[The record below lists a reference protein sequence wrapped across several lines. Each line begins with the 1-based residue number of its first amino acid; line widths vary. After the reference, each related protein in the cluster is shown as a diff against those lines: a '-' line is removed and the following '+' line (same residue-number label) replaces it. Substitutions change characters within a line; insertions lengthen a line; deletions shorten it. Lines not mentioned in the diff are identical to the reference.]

1 MKIVGLLIAGVPLLF
16 AALHATTMG
25 KDFRFIWL
33 ALVST
38 ATAAGM
44 LALVRRGSPLSR
56 SLVVHAAFAILAA
69 TGTAGITA
77 FALGAGSAP
86 SVLTVALGFAACSGI
101 GLAMV
106 VAPRAG

>member
-1 MKIVGLLIAGVPLLF
+1 MRVVGLLIAGVPLLF
-16 AALHATTMG
+16 AAARATTTG
-25 KDFRFIWL
+25 TDFRFVWL

-44 LALVRRGSPLSR
+44 LSLARRGSPPSQ

-69 TGTAGITA
+69 AGTAGITA

-86 SVLTVALGFAACSGI
+86 AVFTVALGFASCSGV
-101 GLAMV
+101 GLSMV
-106 VAPRAG
+106 LAPRAG